1 MEAVFSKVIDSIS
14 GSVPQSKNEYVGEDG
29 LLHCLICKRNV
40 QTEVELFTGEKKI
53 VRCICDCRKKEI
65 DAFYEREKQDN
76 IARQRN
82 VCFSESEMKKW
93 NFKNDD
99 RRNAELSDAMLKYVK
114 NFEDFKKEGTGLL
127 LHGNVGT
134 GKTFYA
140 ACIANALVDEGYN
153 VLMTNFAK
161 LTNTLQGMFDGKQ
174 EYIDNL
180 NKYKLLIIDD
190 LGIERKTEYMQEQV
204 FNIIDSRYRTGLPFI
219 ITTNLSLVDISNTT
233 DIAYSRIYDRILERC
248 FPIEVS
254 GVSRRKQNLKSNYSN
269 VKEKLGL

>member
-14 GSVPQSKNEYVGEDG
+14 GTVPQSEKEYVGEDG
-29 LLHCLICKRNV
+29 LLHCLICHRNV
-40 QTEVELFTGEKKI
+40 QTEVEFLGIKKK
-53 VRCICDCRKKEI
+53 VRCICDCRKKELEA
-65 DAFYEREKQDN
+65 DKERARQDEVS
-76 IARQRN
+76 RQRN

-99 RRNAELSDAMLKYVK
+99 RRNAEISDAMMKYVD
-114 NFEDFKKEGTGLL
+114 NFNEFKKEGTGLL
-127 LHGNVGT
+127 LHGDVGT

-140 ACIANALVDEGYN
+140 ACIANALINNGET

-161 LTNTLQGMFDGKQ
+161 LTNTLFGMKNGKQ

-180 NKYKLLIIDD
+180 NKYRLLIIDD

-248 FPIEVS
+248 FPVEVS
-254 GVSRRKQNLKSNYSN
+254 GISRRKQNLKSNYSSI
-269 VKEKLGL
+269 KGKLGL

>member
-1 MEAVFSKVIDSIS
+1 MEEVFNKVIDGIS
-14 GSVPQSKNEYVGEDG
+14 GTVPQSKNEYKGDDG
-29 LLHCLICKRNV
+29 LLHCLICHKNV
-40 QTEVELFTGEKKI
+40 QTEVEFMGKKKI
-53 VRCICDCRKKEI
+53 VRCICDCRKKEL

-99 RRNAELSDAMLKYVK
+99 RRNADLSDAMLKYVK

-127 LHGNVGT
+127 LHGDVGT

-140 ACIANALVDEGYN
+140 ACVANALVDEGYT

-161 LTNTLQGMFDGKQ
+161 LTNTLFGMKEGKQ

-190 LGIERKTEYMQEQV
+190 LGIERKTEFMQEQV
-204 FNIIDSRYRTGLPFI
+204 YNIIDSRYRTALPFI
-219 ITTNLSLVDISNTT
+219 ITSNLSLEEIANTT
-233 DIAYSRIYDRILERC
+233 DIAYARIYDRILERC
-248 FPIEVS
+248 FPIKVS
-254 GVSRRKQNLKSNYSN
+254 GKSRRKDEFNKNYKN

>member
-1 MEAVFSKVIDSIS
+1 MKEVFSKVIDSIS
-14 GSVPQSKNEYVGEDG
+14 GTVPQSDKEYIGEDG

-40 QTEVELFTGEKKI
+40 QTEVEFLGKKKI

-65 DAFYEREKQDN
+65 DAFNEREKQDN

-93 NFKNDD
+93 NFNNDD

-127 LHGNVGT
+127 LYGDVGT

-140 ACIANALVDEGYN
+140 ACIANSLIDKGHS

-161 LTNTLQGMFDGKQ
+161 LTNTLQGMFEGKQ
-174 EYIDNL
+174 NYIDNL

-219 ITTNLSLVDISNTT
+219 ITTNLNLVDISNTT

-248 FPIEVS
+248 FPVKIS
-254 GVSRRKQNLKSNYSN
+254 GTSRRKDEFSKNYKS

>member
-1 MEAVFSKVIDSIS
+1 MDKLIDGIS
-14 GSVPQSKNEYVGEDG
+14 RGVPQSDKEYVGNDG
-29 LLHCLICKRNV
+29 LLHCLICKKRV
-40 QTEVELFTGEKKI
+40 QMEVEFLGKKKL
-53 VRCICDCRKKEI
+53 VRCICECKEKELN
-65 DAFYEREKQDN
+65 ASNEREKQDH

-82 VCFSESEMKKW
+82 ICFSEAEMKKW

-99 RRNAELSDAMLKYVK
+99 RRNTDISDAMHNYVK
-114 NFEDFKKEGTGLL
+114 NFEDFKKDGTGLL
-127 LHGNVGT
+127 LHGDVGT

-140 ACIANALVDEGYN
+140 ACIANELLDKGYT

-161 LTNTLQGMFDGKQ
+161 LTNTLQGMMEGKQ
-174 EYIDNL
+174 NYIDSL